1 MPIAGRYRRRVG
13 AFAALFVVLALGIA
27 ACSGGE
33 PDGATEEEG
42 TFTGADGVLSEVS
55 DTSRVVSLSGDLT
68 EFFFALGHGESVV
81 GIDVTT
87 VEPAAATEL
96 PNVGVGRFL
105 AAESVLA
112 QEPTLVV
119 GDTQTAPLEAIEQIR
134 ATGVPVVIFD

>member
-1 MPIAGRYRRRVG
+1 MPITRTHRRLG
-13 AFAALFVVLALGIA
+13 STFAALFVVLALWIT
-27 ACSGGE
+27 ACGGGE
-33 PDGATEEEG
+33 PEAAPEEEG
-42 TFTGADGVLSEVS
+42 TLTGADGVVSEVS

-87 VEPAAATEL
+87 VEPEAATEL

-119 GDTQTAPLEAIEQIR
+119 GDTQTAPLEAI
-134 ATGVPVVIFD
+134 